1 MAISFRI
8 AKHSIRPGTKLIE
21 ILLNNNVVATIYSD
35 TERDGIIVTSAHF
48 FKKDVPR
55 DFDGEVIEDNGEDS
69 FPPIPSV
76 KITFKPRRY
85 VIRHGKIQYLE

>member
-8 AKHSIRPGTKLIE
+8 AKHSIRPGTRLIE
-21 ILLNNNVVATIYSD
+21 ILLNDNVVATIYSD
-35 TERDGIIVTSAHF
+35 TERDGIVVVSAHF
-48 FKKDVPR
+48 FEKDIPE
-55 DFDGEVIEDNGEDS
+55 DFDGEVIEDNGEGS

-76 KITFKPRRY
+76 KITFRPRRY